1 MSESQ
6 TSKPTMK
13 RSSDMGIRNG
23 RNYTVYLVG
32 LVVAAAVGFG
42 VNYFL
47 SVGVNSPRELEKLQG
62 QINVLGARILA
73 VETRQLDFKLEMDQ
87 DLATIQ
93 RGQDK
98 NYTLLLEV
106 QKDLRDHRIKDRKN

>member
-1 MSESQ
+1 MTERLR
-6 TSKPTMK
+6 
-13 RSSDMGIRNG
+13 RSTDMGVRNG
-23 RNYTVYLVG
+23 KNYMVYLVG

-62 QINVLGARILA
+62 QINVLAARILA
-73 VETRQLDFKLEMDQ
+73 VETRQLDFKREIDA

-93 RGQDK
+93 KGQDK

-106 QKDLRDHRIKDRKN
+106 QKDLREHRLRDRGN